1 MNEATL
7 FEKFANQ
14 LSRWSKTGEEPKLG
28 DWSIRAYLDLQEQRL
43 KEKEL
48 KRTFDY
54 SISGKVLKVGNFAI
68 APHIYYGGMY
78 ASYLWNDGCKSK
90 NHFSSSK
97 IR

>member
-28 DWSIRAYLDLQEQRL
+28 DWNIRAYLDLQEQRL

-54 SISGKVLKVGNFAI
+54 SINGNGGFTRLSVTDYEFSLSFADRNKSVYCFY
-68 APHIYYGGMY
+68 AGMQ
-78 ASYLWNDGCKSK
+78 G
-90 NHFSSSK
+90 
-97 IR
+97 

>member
-28 DWSIRAYLDLQEQRL
+28 DWNIRAYLDLQEQRL

-54 SISGKVLKVGNFAI
+54 SINGKVLKVGNFAI
-68 APHIYYGGMY
+68 GQLMNYYNKRVNYSLGTKKITY
-78 ASYLWNDGCKSK
+78 EK
-90 NHFSSSK
+90 NG
-97 IR
+97 R